1 MILVLAVSI
10 VIVGMET
17 GRIAW
22 HGILRRD
29 PGCLAVHLLGIG
41 FLMAYAG
48 PWWPVGLL
56 SLAAAVASYVT
67 LKWWDDLSE
76 WWDKH
81 PGTFDL
87 PWRLNIALRLF
98 RRRWPGWDV
107 WHLTSMLSALPIQV
121 AAVLAVSW
129 ALPGWWRWAALG
141 WFGALGIWVKFW
153 LWKRPWLRPSRW
165 N

>member
-56 SLAAAVASYVT
+56 SLAAAVASYHI
-67 LKWWDDLSE
+67 LDHEPRLE
-76 WWDKH
+76 WWWRKRWWVLWKH
-81 PGTFDL
+81 TFDGSMYG
-87 PWRLNIALRLF
+87 ID
-98 RRRWPGWDV
+98 WDA
-107 WHLTSMLSALPIQV
+107 WHLTSMLSALPIQI
-121 AAVLAVSW
+121 AAVLTVSW

-141 WFGALGIWVKFW
+141 WFAGLGIWVKCW